1 MAFAVA
7 SRVKET
13 TTTTGTG
20 TINLAGAESGYQ
32 TFVAGIGDGNVT
44 YYCIESGTAW
54 EVGLGTV
61 TDATPDTLSR
71 TTIVASSNSGSAI
84 TLSGTST
91 VFCTQPG
98 ERPFL
103 GAPDAVLEDQKA
115 GGTEGGTET
124 TANIWHSRDL
134 NTTVRNVGSVLTLS
148 SDQFTPSQ
156 DGWVEYSTIMYDA
169 ENGKGRLYNDT
180 DDTVSGISLSNH
192 KDTYANGVYAGGAA
206 VLAGKTYEVQ
216 SWNQTYQGI
225 TLHGW
230 APSSNGADGAAE
242 VYTRVLYWRTG

>member
-44 YYCIESGTAW
+44 YYCIESGVAW

-103 GAPDAVLEDQKA
+103 GAPDAVLEDQKSA
-115 GGTEGGTET
+115 GAEGGS
-124 TANIWHSRDL
+124 ASYDNWHQRDL
-134 NTTVRNVGSVLTLS
+134 NTTVRNVDSVLTLS
-148 SDQFTPSQ
+148 SNQFTPSQ
-156 DGWVEYSTIMYDA
+156 DGWVEYDTIMYDA
-169 ENGKGRLYNDT
+169 ESGKARMHNDT
-180 DDTVSGISLSNH
+180 DGTYLGISLSAH
-192 KDTYANGVYAGGAA
+192 TDTAVNAVYSGGGA
-206 VLAGKTYEVQ
+206 VLANKTYEIQ
-216 SWNQTYQGI
+216 SWQRWDNYDGV
-225 TLHGW
+225 HGYS
-230 APSSNGADGAAE
+230 PYNDHGVAE
-242 VYTRVLYWRTG
+242 VYTRVKYWRTG

>member
-156 DGWVEYSTIMYDA
+156 DGWVEYSTIMYDP
-169 ENGKGRLYNDT
+169 ESGKARIRNTTDSADVGVSLSAHNDT
-180 DDTVSGISLSNH
+180 AV
-192 KDTYANGVYAGGAA
+192 NGVFSGGGA
-206 VLAGKTYEVQ
+206 VLATKTYEIQ
-216 SWNQTYQGI
+216 SWQRWDTYSG
-225 TLHGW
+225 TMGY
-230 APSSNGADGAAE
+230 APYDDHDVVE
-242 VYTRVLYWRTG
+242 VWTRVLYWRTG

>member
-20 TINLAGAESGYQ
+20 TIYLAGAESGYQ

-44 YYCIESGTAW
+44 YYCIESGVAW

-103 GAPDAVLEDQKA
+103 GAPDAVLEDQKSA
-115 GGTEGGTET
+115 GSEGGSHSYD
-124 TANIWHSRDL
+124 NWHQRDL
-134 NTTVRNVGSVLTLS
+134 NTTVRNIDSVITLS
-148 SDQFTPSQ
+148 SHQFTPSQ
-156 DGWVEYSTIMYDA
+156 DGWVEYDTIMYDA
-169 ENGKGRLYNDT
+169 ESGKARMHNDT
-180 DDTVSGISLSNH
+180 DGTYLGISLSAH
-192 KDTYANGVYAGGAA
+192 TDTAVNNVYSGCGE
-206 VLAGKTYEVQ
+206 VLANKTYEIQ
-216 SWNQTYQGI
+216 SWQRWDSGNEV
-225 TLHGW
+225 HGYS
-230 APSSNGADGAAE
+230 PYNDHGVAE
-242 VYTRVLYWRTG
+242 VYTRVKYWRTG

>member
-44 YYCIESGTAW
+44 YYCIESGVAW

-103 GAPDAVLEDQKA
+103 GAPDAVLEDQKSA
-115 GGTEGGTET
+115 GSEGGSHSYD
-124 TANIWHSRDL
+124 NWHQRDL
-134 NTTVRNVGSVLTLS
+134 NTTVRNIDSVITLS
-148 SDQFTPSQ
+148 SHQFTPSQ
-156 DGWVEYSTIMYDA
+156 DGWVEYDTIMYDA
-169 ENGKGRLYNDT
+169 ESGKARMHNDT
-180 DDTVSGISLSNH
+180 DGTYLGISLSAH
-192 KDTYANGVYAGGAA
+192 TDTSVNNVYSGCGE
-206 VLAGKTYEVQ
+206 VLANKTYEIQ
-216 SWNQTYQGI
+216 SWQRWDSGNEV
-225 TLHGW
+225 HGYS
-230 APSSNGADGAAE
+230 PYNDHGVAE
-242 VYTRVLYWRTG
+242 VYTRVKYWRTG